1 MEEQVE
7 EITITPVIP
16 TGTALINIEPKT
28 DLALT
33 PLLAEIERFKV
44 WADKLVIADDAGLRS
59 ATEDISSLRKLSK
72 AIEEKRK
79 EYVEPLNSY
88 VKDINAYFKQATV
101 PLSSADAVISRKML
115 EYKAECDR
123 KRKEA
128 EEINRMREEAQRREA
143 ALNDGEIKES
153 VVTIP
158 VPAQA
163 AKTTHTDVGSASTRD
178 NWKVEVTD
186 FAALPDEYKIPDA
199 VKLGKIVR
207 AGLHTIP
214 GCRIWNDPSLSV
226 RT

>member
-1 MEEQVE
+1 M
-7 EITITPVIP
+7 
-16 TGTALINIEPKT
+16 
-28 DLALT
+28 
-33 PLLAEIERFKV
+33 
-44 WADKLVIADDAGLRS
+44 WADKLVIADDAGLKS
-59 ATEDISSLRKLSK
+59 ATEDISSLRKLTK

-88 VKDINAYFKQATV
+88 VKDINAYFKQVTI
-101 PLSSADAVISRKML
+101 PLASADIVMSRKML

-153 VVTIP
+153 VVSIP
-158 VPAQA
+158 VPAPV

-186 FAALPDEYKIPDA
+186 FATLPDEYKIPDI
-199 VKLGKIVR
+199 VKLGKVVR
-207 AGLHTIP
+207 AGLHNVP
-214 GCRIWNDPSLSV
+214 GCRIWNEPSLVVNTNS
-226 RT
+226 